1 MEKSILETLPPMG
14 LPTTHWSP
22 CNKDSLPRMAPF
34 FLRGMLLSLSL
45 SLSALTW
52 AAEPTASAADAT
64 STKNDTG
71 KAPWKFRVTPFAWAP
86 SEVDFHVKDGPVN
99 EHLNV
104 SLDDLAGA
112 AKGAAE
118 IRGDVHKGRFGAFV
132 SAIYME
138 LNGNTGD
145 AIKIDVDDSVYFW
158 FYGVSYALEPWHFG
172 DAVAIVEPF
181 VGGRTLRD
189 SIKLNTLGVD
199 RNVEL
204 EFTTPVVGVTATVD
218 FNERWNFFFE
228 ADYGGFDVD
237 HVNVNWNVEG
247 GVGYRFHIRSQP
259 ANLLV
264 GYRKYFLDYEKGGA
278 ELDINAHGPVVGLAL
293 DF

>member
-1 MEKSILETLPPMG
+1 VILRSGNARLG
-14 LPTTHWSP
+14 FV
-22 CNKDSLPRMAPF
+22 A
-34 FLRGMLLSLSL
+34 
-45 SLSALTW
+45 ALWITGSW
-52 AAEPTASAADAT
+52 AAEPAPSTADAT
-64 STKNDTG
+64 SSKDATG
-71 KAPWKFRVTPFAWAP
+71 KAPWEFRLTPFAWAP

-112 AKGAAE
+112 AEGAAE

-172 DAVAIVEPF
+172 DAVATVEPF

-199 RNVEL
+199 RSVEL
-204 EFTTPVVGVTATVD
+204 EFTTPVVGVTASVD

>member
-1 MEKSILETLPPMG
+1 MLERKWPESESAFANRQLMQV
-14 LPTTHWSP
+14 
-22 CNKDSLPRMAPF
+22 MAAVMF
-34 FLRGMLLSLSL
+34 FLLPMM
-45 SLSALTW
+45 TW
-52 AAEPTASAADAT
+52 AAEPTALATGST
-64 STKNDTG
+64 STEDGTD

-99 EHLNV
+99 EHLNL

-112 AKGAAE
+112 MEGAAE
-118 IRGDVHKGRFGAFV
+118 FRAEVHKGRFGAFV
-132 SAIYME
+132 STIYME

-172 DAVAIVEPF
+172 ETVVTVEPF

-189 SIKLNTLGVD
+189 SIRLNTQGVD
-199 RNVEL
+199 REVEL
-204 EFTTPVVGVTATVD
+204 EFTTPVVGVTASAD
-218 FNERWNFFFE
+218 FNERWNIFLE
-228 ADYGGFDVD
+228 ADYGGFDV
-237 HVNVNWNVEG
+237 NVQWNAEA

-259 ANLLV
+259 LNLLV
-264 GYRKYFLDYEKGGA
+264 GYRKWFLDYEKGGA
-278 ELDINAHGPVVGLAL
+278 ELDINAHGPIVGLAF